1 MKKKSLWI
9 LLGILI
15 LLIGVY
21 FGIGHWQKVQK
32 EKDDLEKEKSKIT
45 LVKGND
51 WKKLSYTKDG
61 SELRFEKKEDTWYV
75 EGDDK
80 TKLTQSYVTA
90 IAEAFSDL
98 QAVRELKGGDELSD
112 YGLDNP
118 TYTVTLTD
126 KDGKQIVCYIGNE
139 AGENYYFT
147 MGEKKKV
154 YLIPGEVV
162 QTLQYDLEQMKS
174 TEE

>member
-75 EGDDK
+75 E
-80 TKLTQSYVTA
+80 
-90 IAEAFSDL
+90 
-98 QAVRELKGGDELSD
+98 
-112 YGLDNP
+112 
-118 TYTVTLTD
+118 
-126 KDGKQIVCYIGNE
+126 
-139 AGENYYFT
+139 
-147 MGEKKKV
+147 
-154 YLIPGEVV
+154 
-162 QTLQYDLEQMKS
+162 
-174 TEE
+174 